1 MKTHSSAV
9 SVAVVSAV
17 LALAA
22 SGVADAQAKQS
33 ITKVVVKQVQAAQ
46 AAIKASKWA
55 ECMTQL
61 KLADA
66 AAGKTAYDDFAV
78 SELLGFCAIRTG
90 DYSTAARALEQGLN
104 SGLLA
109 QDQMPSR
116 VRALSQVNYQLKN
129 YPKSIEFGNRAIK
142 GGFADNDIYV
152 LVAQAHYIQGDYKS
166 TLRFVENWV
175 EDQEKRGQT
184 PKENALQLIL
194 SSCIKLDNTE
204 CTTRALERLV
214 ARYPK
219 DEYWQNLMQAVLR
232 SDVPDRVMLN
242 VYRLASDVNSMRR
255 ADDYIEMAQLSLEAG
270 LPGEAQSMLELA
282 LSKKI
287 ISEQRDVDR
296 SNRLLATAKT
306 QAATDRAT
314 LAKQEK
320 DAGVAKTGD
329 AEVRLGQAY
338 LSYGMNAQGL
348 AAIQRGIAK
357 GGLKNAAEAQLSLGI
372 AQMRAG
378 NKSDA
383 IKAFRATSGDPTL
396 ARVGSLWALHAQ
408 Q

>member
-1 MKTHSSAV
+1 MKTRSSAV

-17 LALAA
+17 LALVA
-22 SGVADAQAKQS
+22 SGVAGAQAKQS

-55 ECMTQL
+55 ECITQL

-66 AAGKTAYDDFAV
+66 AAGKTPYDDFAV

-109 QDQMPSR
+109 QDQVPSR

-129 YPKSIEFGNRAIK
+129 YPKSLEFGNRAIK
-142 GGFADNDIYV
+142 GGFADNDIFV
-152 LVAQAHYIQGDYKS
+152 LVAQAYYIQGDYKS

-194 SSCIKLDNTE
+194 SSCIKLDNSE

-296 SNRLLATAKT
+296 TNRLLATAKT

-320 DAGVAKTGD
+320 DAGAAKTGD

-348 AAIQRGIAK
+348 AAIQRGLAK
-357 GGLKNAAEAQLSLGI
+357 GGLKNAAEAQLALGI

-378 NKSDA
+378 NKGDA

-396 ARVGSLWALHAQ
+396 SRVGSLWALHAQ